1 MLPHFVSRDVI
12 GHMPIRSAVGDFL

>member
-1 MLPHFVSRDVI
+1 MLPHFVSSHVI